1 MFRDAGENK
10 PFLTGCPSQSFKSQ
24 SFFSLRVQGL
34 QLGEGKT
41 VPESTRSMMTF
52 ALLLHQRDSQME
64 GEP

>member
-1 MFRDAGENK
+1 M
-10 PFLTGCPSQSFKSQ
+10 SFAVFQVSK
-24 SFFSLRVQGL
+24 FFSLHVQGL

-41 VPESTRSMMTF
+41 IPESTGSMMTF